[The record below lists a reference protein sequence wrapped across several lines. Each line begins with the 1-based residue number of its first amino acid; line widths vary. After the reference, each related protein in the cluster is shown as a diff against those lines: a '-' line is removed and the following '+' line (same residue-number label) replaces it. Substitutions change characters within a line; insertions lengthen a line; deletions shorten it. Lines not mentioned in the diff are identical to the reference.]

1 MEGGSDTDLKN
12 IYIASLKPRSAAFI
26 NGQLQRGDQIIMCG
40 NECLVGVTSLEAW
53 DILNK
58 APLIVEIVVARKK
71 ESITQ
76 LRSSISET
84 PLSAHDQPIEQKPQF
99 THNRR
104 HSLSLHFSGS
114 SYQRSSVY
122 SSFEDVR
129 EDFDIMDTSPPPPPP
144 PLPLPEVNE
153 EHFTVVL
160 HREENQRLGFGIN
173 GGKENLQLPDIY
185 VC

>member
-1 MEGGSDTDLKN
+1 MEGGSDTALKN

-26 NGQLQRGDQIIMCG
+26 NGQLQRGDQILMCG

-84 PLSAHDQPIEQKPQF
+84 PLSTQPIEQKPQF

-104 HSLSLHFSGS
+104 HSFSLHFSGS

-129 EDFDIMDTSPPPPPP
+129 EDFDIMDTSPPP
-144 PLPLPEVNE
+144 LPLPEVNE

-173 GGKENLQLPDIY
+173 GGIENLQLPDIY

>member
-114 SYQRSSVY
+114 SYQRSSFFAGNAFKRPQPSQRGLFCGYYPDVFTLALT
-122 SSFEDVR
+122 SVGSVSF
-129 EDFDIMDTSPPPPPP
+129 
-144 PLPLPEVNE
+144 
-153 EHFTVVL
+153 
-160 HREENQRLGFGIN
+160 
-173 GGKENLQLPDIY
+173 
-185 VC
+185 